1 LRCCNYDWGMIAMA
15 VQDDW
20 IPVAAAAE
28 IAGCSAQYLRRELE
42 EHYDEATRRSS
53 GGRVEGWKANGR
65 AWLVNVA
72 SAEALRETLSTRAR
86 RHEAKRVAKKK
97 AARKAKKAP

>member
-1 LRCCNYDWGMIAMA
+1 MA

-20 IPVAAAAE
+20 VSVARAAD
-28 IAGCSAQYLRRELE
+28 IAGCSEQYLRRELE
-42 EHYDEATRRSS
+42 EHYDEASRRSR

-86 RHEAKRVAKKK
+86 LHERERA
-97 AARKAKKAP
+97 AKKATKRAAKKSR

>member
-1 LRCCNYDWGMIAMA
+1 MA

-20 IPVAAAAE
+20 VSVARAAD
-28 IAGCSAQYLRRELE
+28 IAGCSEQYLRRELE
-42 EHYDEATRRSS
+42 QHYDEASRRSR

-86 RHEAKRVAKKK
+86 LHERERA
-97 AARKAKKAP
+97 AKKATKRAVKKSR

>member
-1 LRCCNYDWGMIAMA
+1 MA

-20 IPVAAAAE
+20 VSVAQAAE
-28 IAGCSAQYLRRELE
+28 IAGCSQQYLRRELE
-42 EHYDEATRRSS
+42 EHYDEGTRRSR

-86 RHEAKRVAKKK
+86 LHERER
-97 AARKAKKAP
+97 AARKASKRASKKAR

>member
-1 LRCCNYDWGMIAMA
+1 MA

-20 IPVAAAAE
+20 VSVAKAAE
-28 IAGCSAQYLRRELE
+28 IAGCSEQYLRRELDA
-42 EHYDEATRRSS
+42 HYDEASRRSR

-72 SAEALRETLSTRAR
+72 SAEALRETLSTRAKL
-86 RHEAKRVAKKK
+86 HERE
-97 AARKAKKAP
+97 RTAKKATKRSAKKSR

>member
-1 LRCCNYDWGMIAMA
+1 MA

-20 IPVAAAAE
+20 VSVADAAE
-28 IAGCSAQYLRRELE
+28 IAGCSQQYLRRELE
-42 EHYDEATRRSS
+42 EHYDETTRRSR

-86 RHEAKRVAKKK
+86 LHERERTAKK
-97 AARKAKKAP
+97 AAKRAGKKAR

>member
-1 LRCCNYDWGMIAMA
+1 MIAMA

-20 IPVAAAAE
+20 VSVAAAAA

-86 RHEAKRVAKKK
+86 RHEAQRVAKKK
-97 AARKAKKAP
+97 AARKAKKAR

>member
-1 LRCCNYDWGMIAMA
+1 MA

-20 IPVAAAAE
+20 VSVAKAAE
-28 IAGCSAQYLRRELE
+28 IAGCSEQYLRRELD
-42 EHYDEATRRSS
+42 EHYDEDTRRSR
-53 GGRVEGWKANGR
+53 GGRIEGWKANGR

-86 RHEAKRVAKKK
+86 LHERER
-97 AARKAKKAP
+97 AARKASKRASKKAR

>member
-1 LRCCNYDWGMIAMA
+1 MA

-20 IPVAAAAE
+20 VSVARAAE
-28 IAGCSAQYLRRELE
+28 IAGCSEQYLRRELE
-42 EHYDEATRRSS
+42 EHYDEASRRSR

-72 SAEALRETLSTRAR
+72 SAEAMRETLSTRAKL
-86 RHEAKRVAKKK
+86 HERE
-97 AARKAKKAP
+97 RSAKKATKRSAKKSR